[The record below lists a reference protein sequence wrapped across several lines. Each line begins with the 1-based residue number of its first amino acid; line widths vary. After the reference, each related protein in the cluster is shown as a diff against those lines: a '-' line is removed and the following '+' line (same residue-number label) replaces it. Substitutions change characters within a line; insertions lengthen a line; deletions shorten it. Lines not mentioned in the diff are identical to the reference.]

1 MQTVYIGNTLIND
14 VMLGSQ
20 RMDDVLEVNQ
30 GINKN
35 VRDFALAAGISDTNI
50 INSLDNLVFDL
61 TNNNLLNKFYAIYPL
76 VGGTADSCK
85 WNLIST
91 SSFNLN
97 YTGSFN
103 FTNTGISGSGTTSN
117 TNTSFTPSTNTA
129 DWATNNSFGVY
140 VNTNVSGGYDM
151 GAESPFPAS
160 PTNADTY
167 LISRYTNNTAIFY
180 NSGSVSVASTDST
193 GFWFGNV
200 SGSAGTNINLYKNG
214 TSVASKASPT
224 TYTITKPLFFTAN
237 NPEGAA
243 VANENSR
250 RQYSFAFI
258 ARAFNSSEALTLSNI
273 VNTFQ
278 TSLGRNVY

>member
-1 MQTVYIGNTLIND
+1 MPIYLGNTLIND

-20 RMDDVLEVNQ
+20 RMDDVLEINQ
-30 GINKN
+30 GINQN
-35 VRDFALAAGISDTNI
+35 VRNFALAAGIADTTL

-61 TNNNLLNKFYAIYPL
+61 ANNNLLNKFYAIYPL
-76 VGGTADSCK
+76 VGGSSDSCK
-85 WNLIST
+85 FNLIST
-91 SSFNLN
+91 ASFTLN

-117 TNTSFTPSTNTA
+117 INTSFTPSTNTA

-160 PTNADTY
+160 PANADTY
-167 LISRYTNNTAIFY
+167 LISRYTNNTASFA
-180 NSGSVSVASTDST
+180 NSGSISVASTDST
-193 GFWFGNV
+193 GFWFGVV
-200 SGSAGTNINLYKNG
+200 SGSTGTNVNLYKNG
-214 TSVASKASPT
+214 TSVASKVSPT

-243 VANENSR
+243 TANENSR